1 MENVLREKNS
11 NQKFKNKNKKQK
23 QQQQKQNKNNKT
35 PKKQYKIKQN
45 KTKLN
50 KFLTPIIMI
59 MLNKQIYSEKKNT
72 FQTFLE
78 SAGLSQQPM
87 SAEQT

>member
-1 MENVLREKNS
+1 MENVSREKNS
-11 NQKFKNKNKKQK
+11 NQKFKNKNKKHIKTATTKTEQ
-23 QQQQKQNKNNKT
+23 NNKT

-59 MLNKQIYSEKKNT
+59 MLNKQIYSEKKKYVPD
-72 FQTFLE
+72 FPAV
-78 SAGLSQQPM
+78 SLSFPAANV
-87 SAEQT
+87 S